1 MPDDPRILD
10 YQKRINEANAAM
22 NFAEVMR
29 LANVA
34 VEFLKQNALRAQ
46 REEALRRTP
55 PPSPQRLPPAPVPPP
70 PVRPFLVIPP
80 RAAVPRNNPRGS
92 LYVEFKAPNGNRI
105 IVSEETSAAT
115 LGRLVER
122 IFASFGM
129 EALETLSRLMVS
141 RGPFISRNP
150 YRDYINGR
158 TGEPYTNRRISGT
171 PFYVLTATD
180 NQQKVRDTNEA
191 LRLIGLPFGS
201 FTVEL
206 R

>member
-1 MPDDPRILD
+1 MPDDLRILD

-46 REEALRRTP
+46 REEGLRQTP
-55 PPSPQRLPPAPVPPP
+55 PPPPQRLPPAAVP
-70 PVRPFLVIPP
+70 PVRPFWVIPP
-80 RAAVPRNNPRGS
+80 RAAVPRDNPRGS
-92 LYVEFKAPNGNRI
+92 LYVEFNAPNGNRI

-115 LGRLVER
+115 LGRLVEH
-122 IFASFGM
+122 IHTNFGM
-129 EALETLSRLMVS
+129 AALEILARLRVN

-150 YRDYINGR
+150 YRDYINGE
-158 TGEPYTNRRISGT
+158 TGEPYTNRRIPGT
-171 PFYVLTATD
+171 PFYVLTHSS
-180 NQQKVRDTNEA
+180 NQQKVRDTKEA

>member
-29 LANVA
+29 IANVA
-34 VEFLKQNALRAQ
+34 VEFLNQNALRAQ
-46 REEALRRTP
+46 REAALRRTP
-55 PPSPQRLPPAPVPPP
+55 PPPPQRLPPAPVPP
-70 PVRPFLVIPP
+70 VRPLLVIPP
-80 RAAVPRNNPRGS
+80 MAAVPRDNPRGS

-141 RGPFISRNP
+141 RGPFISSNP
-150 YRDYINGR
+150 HRDYLNR
-158 TGEPYTNRRISGT
+158 KTGEPYTNRGIPGT